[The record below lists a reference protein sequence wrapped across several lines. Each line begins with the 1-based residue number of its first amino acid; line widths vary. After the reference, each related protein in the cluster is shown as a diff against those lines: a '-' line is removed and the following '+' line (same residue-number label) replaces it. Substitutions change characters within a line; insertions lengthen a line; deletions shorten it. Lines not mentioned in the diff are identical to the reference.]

1 MSAIRS
7 VRLDPVYDSRGRL
20 TVEAT
25 VELAGGAVGRAAA
38 PSGASTSSR
47 EAHAFPEGGVPV
59 ALQRFDA
66 LVRPALQSLEVRDS
80 AGVDRVLH
88 EVDGTPNFSHIGGN
102 SATAVSVATARAA
115 AREQGLPLW
124 KLLARPGVDGR
135 KYPSIVGNC
144 MNGGVHAMGGP
155 EIQEFIAF
163 AEGATPADSIAAVE
177 EVHRRLGIALKAR
190 FPNLALGRGD
200 EGGWVAPLT
209 SEAAV
214 ELLARCCGEARDALG
229 VSVHPGLDLAASEF
243 YRNGVYHYRDRTRD
257 ADEQLAFLEELVER
271 YDLRYI
277 EDPFDQDDW
286 SSFARLTRAVGR
298 RTLIVGDDLY
308 STRAGRLAEGI
319 RREATNAVLVKVNQV
334 GTLTDTLETVDLARS
349 REILTVTSHR
359 SGEVPDDWLT
369 HVAVAAGSRGIKCGV
384 LGGERVAKLNEL
396 LRLARGTSQG

>member
-1 MSAIRS
+1 MSALRS
-7 VRLDPVYDSRGRL
+7 IRLDPVYDSRGRL

-38 PSGASTSSR
+38 PSGASTSSH
-47 EAHAFPEGGVPV
+47 EALAFPEGGVPV
-59 ALQRFDA
+59 ALQRFEA
-66 LVRPALQSLEVRDS
+66 LVRPALRSLEVLNS

-88 EVDGTPNFSHIGGN
+88 EVDGTPNFSQIGGN
-102 SATAVSVATARAA
+102 TATAVSVATARAA

-135 KYPSIVGNC
+135 RFPAIVGNC
-144 MNGGVHAMGGP
+144 MNGGVHATGGP

-163 AEGATPADSIAAVE
+163 AEGSTPTESIAAVE
-177 EVHRRLGIALKAR
+177 EVHRRIGIALKAE

-214 ELLARCCGEARDALG
+214 ELLARCCAETRDTLG
-229 VSVHPGLDLAASEF
+229 VPVHPGLDLAASEF
-243 YRNGVYHYRDRTRD
+243 YRGGVYHYRHRSLDPD
-257 ADEQLAFLEELVER
+257 GQFAFLTELVEQ
-271 YDLRYI
+271 YELRYI

-286 SSFARLTRAVGR
+286 ASFARLTRAVGHR
-298 RTLIVGDDLY
+298 ALVVGDDLY
-308 STRAGRLAEGI
+308 ATRAGRLAEGI

-334 GTLTDTLETVDLARS
+334 GTLTDTFETVDLARA
-349 REILTVTSHR
+349 REIRTVTSHR

-369 HVAVAAGSRGIKCGV
+369 HVAVAAGSRGLKCGV

-396 LRLARGTSQG
+396 LRLERGTSQG